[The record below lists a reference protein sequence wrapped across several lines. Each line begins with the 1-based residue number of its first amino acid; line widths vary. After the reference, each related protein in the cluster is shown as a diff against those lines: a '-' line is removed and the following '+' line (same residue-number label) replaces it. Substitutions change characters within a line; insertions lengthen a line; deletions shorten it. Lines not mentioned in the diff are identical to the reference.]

1 MMTMTPLVYL
11 MTMPSYAPWFDV
23 IIDVYLQAGLG
34 ALRQL
39 VRPVNTLQPKEN
51 HRDHGQD

>member
-1 MMTMTPLVYL
+1 MTMTPLVYL